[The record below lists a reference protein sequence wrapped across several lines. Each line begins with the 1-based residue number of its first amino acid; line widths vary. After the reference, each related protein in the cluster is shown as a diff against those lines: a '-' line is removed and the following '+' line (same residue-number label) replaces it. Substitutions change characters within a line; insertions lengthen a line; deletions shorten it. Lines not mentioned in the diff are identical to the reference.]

1 MKKQIFQT
9 VSNTYIKKAL
19 TPVLF
24 HISLV
29 SRSNIHDAATYGF
42 SDDSTPELE
51 KLRTHLWDKDWIVP
65 SEMGCSILDLTFFG
79 VLGVNLRPDNICL
92 IRNEYVLAYD
102 RILSDIQS
110 VTTERPRSA
119 TVVTGQPG
127 IGASSLECMAP
138 ADLAQ

>member
-1 MKKQIFQT
+1 MMQRLI
-9 VSNTYIKKAL
+9 A
-19 TPVLF
+19 
-24 HISLV
+24 ISD
-29 SRSNIHDAATYGF
+29 N
-42 SDDSTPELE
+42 DSIPELR
-51 KLRTHLWDKDWIVP
+51 KLHTHLWDKDRIVC

-79 VLGVNLRPDNICL
+79 ALGLNVRPDNICL

-127 IGASSLECMAP
+127 IGASSLRCMAP
-138 ADLAQ
+138 PDLAQ